1 MKKILPAFDAS
12 DEAKIGLRPAPI
24 GERAPMHMG
33 IAVDGSSQ
41 AVAGVELVASL
52 PLTGRDH
59 VTVISVAEPV
69 MLLTAAQF
77 GHVPSVAGFLGEL
90 VEVTRDRADQIVQQ
104 ATERLI
110 GLACPVTATVLSG
123 HPIETLE
130 RSAVEAG
137 LDLLVVGPHGR
148 GRLGSILGSVSQALL
163 HSMPTSIL
171 VARPPTRTPKRVLL
185 AVDGSPF
192 SLDAAR
198 FLASFPLPAEAD
210 VRVVVCVTSWTEE
223 YDSIQAGNF
232 IELLA
237 AERAHAAEI
246 AQRAIDILAEH
257 GRRATPMI
265 RDGDPKREILDAARE
280 IDADLIVTGARGT
293 GGFRGLVLGSV
304 SRGISKAASCS
315 TLVVAHRGPGAH
327 DRGRGPMPGGAARG

>member
-1 MKKILPAFDAS
+1 MNKILPAFDAS
-12 DEAKIGLRPAPI
+12 DEAKIGLGPAPL
-24 GERAPMHMG
+24 GERAPMHIG

-52 PLTGRDH
+52 PLSGRDH

-90 VEVTRDRADQIVQQ
+90 VEVTRERADQIVQQ

-110 GLACPVTATVLSG
+110 GLACPVTATVLPG

-130 RSAVEAG
+130 GSAVEAG

-148 GRLGSILGSVSQALL
+148 GRLGSILLGSVSQALL

-171 VARPPTRTPKRVLL
+171 VARPPTGTPERVLL

-280 IDADLIVTGARGT
+280 IGADLIVTGARGM

-304 SRGISKAASCS
+304 SRAISKAAPCS
-315 TLVVAHRGPGAH
+315 TLVVAHRGPSAH
-327 DRGRGPMPGGAARG
+327 A

>member
-1 MKKILPAFDAS
+1 
-12 DEAKIGLRPAPI
+12 
-24 GERAPMHMG
+24 MHIG

-41 AVAGVELVASL
+41 AKAGVEVGASL
-52 PLTGRDH
+52 PLSGRDH
-59 VTVISVAEPV
+59 VTVISVAAPV
-69 MLLTAAQF
+69 MLLTATKL
-77 GHVPSVAGFLGEL
+77 GYVPSVVRFLGEL
-90 VEVTRDRADQIVQQ
+90 AKTAKDQADRVAEHAV
-104 ATERLI
+104 ERLI
-110 GLACPVTATVLSG
+110 GLPCSVTAAVLEG

-130 RSAVEAG
+130 RFTVEAG
-137 LDLLVVGPHGR
+137 LDLLVVGPRGR
-148 GRLGSILGSVSQALL
+148 GRLGSILLGSVSQALL

-171 VARPPTRTPKRVLL
+171 VARPPTGTPERVLL
-185 AVDGSPF
+185 AVDGSSF

-280 IDADLIVTGARGT
+280 IGADLIVTGARGM

-315 TLVVAHRGPGAH
+315 TLVVAHRVAEST
-327 DRGRGPMPGGAARG
+327 

>member
-1 MKKILPAFDAS
+1 M
-12 DEAKIGLRPAPI
+12 
-24 GERAPMHMG
+24 
-33 IAVDGSSQ
+33 
-41 AVAGVELVASL
+41 
-52 PLTGRDH
+52 
-59 VTVISVAEPV
+59 
-69 MLLTAAQF
+69 
-77 GHVPSVAGFLGEL
+77 
-90 VEVTRDRADQIVQQ
+90 
-104 ATERLI
+104 
-110 GLACPVTATVLSG
+110 
-123 HPIETLE
+123 
-130 RSAVEAG
+130 
-137 LDLLVVGPHGR
+137 
-148 GRLGSILGSVSQALL
+148 L

-171 VARPPTRTPKRVLL
+171 VARPPTRTPELVLL

-257 GRRATPMI
+257 GRRARPMI

-280 IDADLIVTGARGT
+280 IGADLIVTGVRGM

-304 SRGISKAASCS
+304 SRAISKAASCS
-315 TLVVAHRGPGAH
+315 TLVVAHRGPSAH
-327 DRGRGPMPGGAARG
+327 A

>member
-1 MKKILPAFDAS
+1 MNKILPAFDAS
-12 DEAKIGLRPAPI
+12 DEARIGLGSAPI
-24 GERAPMHMG
+24 GERVPMHIG

-41 AVAGVELVASL
+41 AVAGVKLVASL
-52 PLTGRDH
+52 PLSGRDH

-77 GHVPSVAGFLGEL
+77 GHVPSVAGFLGEI
-90 VEVTRDRADQIVQQ
+90 VEVTRDRADQVAQQ

-148 GRLGSILGSVSQALL
+148 GRLGSILLGSVSQALL

-171 VARPPTRTPKRVLL
+171 VARPPTRTPERVLL

-280 IDADLIVTGARGT
+280 IGADLIVTGARGM

-315 TLVVAHRGPGAH
+315 TLVVAHRGPSAH
-327 DRGRGPMPGGAARG
+327 A

>member
-1 MKKILPAFDAS
+1 MSI
-12 DEAKIGLRPAPI
+12 IGSLAI
-24 GERAPMHMG
+24 TTGERAPMHIG
-33 IAVDGSSQ
+33 IAVEGSSQ

-52 PLTGRDH
+52 PLSGRDH

-77 GHVPSVAGFLGEL
+77 GHVSSVVGFLGEL
-90 VEVTRDRADQIVQQ
+90 AEMTRDRADQVAQQ

-110 GLACPVTATVLSG
+110 GLPCPVTATVLPG

-148 GRLGSILGSVSQALL
+148 GRLGSILLGSVSQALL

-171 VARPPTRTPKRVLL
+171 VARPPTRTPERVLL

-210 VRVVVCVTSWTEE
+210 IRVVVCVTSWTEE

-280 IDADLIVTGARGT
+280 IGADLIVTGARGM

-315 TLVVAHRGPGAH
+315 TLVVAHRGPSARR
-327 DRGRGPMPGGAARG
+327 RGEVEREAPVTPAPSSVTDSP